1 MLLMPLVAFGQTPP
15 PEVDQALRART
26 TEFFQDFVDGQ
37 YRKAFAL
44 VAEESQDGFFSSS
57 KAEIKSFHID
67 SIQYNDNFTDATVN
81 LTVTRTWRFQQQVAQ
96 TEVPMKTAWK
106 TENGKWV
113 WYNKVQPNTFV
124 TPMGPTDA
132 TAIAPKPDA
141 AGLPG
146 MPDKI
151 TQEMIN
157 ALGQKIL
164 QQSGLD
170 KSQVT
175 LSASRSSSD
184 TVIFRNGAAGSVRLE
199 LASFQSIPGFS
210 AKLDKT
216 DLNLGESAA
225 LHIQYDPDPNRDK
238 NTIPAPTSLDLTV
251 VPFNQRFHVQVNFD
265 PK

>member
-1 MLLMPLVAFGQTPP
+1 
-15 PEVDQALRART
+15 
-26 TEFFQDFVDGQ
+26 
-37 YRKAFAL
+37 
-44 VAEESQDGFFSSS
+44 
-57 KAEIKSFHID
+57 
-67 SIQYNDNFTDATVN
+67 
-81 LTVTRTWRFQQQVAQ
+81 
-96 TEVPMKTAWK
+96 
-106 TENGKWV
+106 
-113 WYNKVQPNTFV
+113 
-124 TPMGPTDA
+124 MGPTDA
-132 TAIAPKPDA
+132 TAIARKPDA

-151 TQEMIN
+151 SQEMID

-184 TVIFRNGAAGSVRLE
+184 TVIFQNGAAGSVRLE